1 MSAQD
6 EIRTTVD
13 ELLRVLSMKN
23 VIGEPIDM
31 GDRTFITVARVG
43 LAFGAAKGEAKG
55 ENGGGGGGGA
65 GGAAG
70 VSPIAAIVVYK
81 NIPGPEGVKVLP
93 LSPPSPL
100 ARAIGEIATVVSEKM
115 GQRMGASKET
125 PKEPAK
131 EAAKAPKTS

>member
-1 MSAQD
+1 MAAQE

-23 VIGEPIDM
+23 VIGEPIEM
-31 GDRTFITVARVG
+31 GDRTFITVTKVG
-43 LAFGAAKGEAKG
+43 LAFGAGKGEAKG
-55 ENGGGGGGGA
+55 ENGQGGGGGA

-70 VSPIAAIVVYK
+70 VTPVAAIVVYK

-93 LSPPSPL
+93 LTPPSPI
-100 ARAIGEIATVVSEKM
+100 ARAIGEIVSTVSEKM
-115 GQRMGASKET
+115 GQRMAASKEA